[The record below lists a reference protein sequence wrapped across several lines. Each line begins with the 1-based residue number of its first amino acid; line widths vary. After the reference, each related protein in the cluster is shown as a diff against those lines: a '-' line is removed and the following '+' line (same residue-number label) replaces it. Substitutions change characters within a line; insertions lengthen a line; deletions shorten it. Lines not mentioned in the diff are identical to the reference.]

1 MCEFSLDHRPFVQIP
16 VMLDVQYSAEK
27 WLAWET
33 QETSRNPSTDERHQP
48 MNTYAFYNPSRNTY
62 AAYEGFVISL
72 LSVAQN
78 HWPQRKYAE
87 ILNILNPFGTFCY
100 PYFEPCRSST
110 GSASAS
116 AMMIFEGFH
125 ARWCHRSVNPRLGQS
140 RRSGASDGLG
150 TTAPIIG
157 SFDSLEV
164 FSWFE
169 VQTYRSRWQ
178 NDTYLILQVG
188 ILNYNYIMR
197 YIYIY
202 MYCWACQHRKSRIWT
217 FPAFPICATLWPWG
231 ADGNAGRVWEGL
243 VPCCIAHLWLAMHEY
258 GFFLS
263 YAY

>member
-202 MYCWACQHRKSRIWT
+202 V
-217 FPAFPICATLWPWG
+217 L
-231 ADGNAGRVWEGL
+231 
-243 VPCCIAHLWLAMHEY
+243 
-258 GFFLS
+258 LS
-263 YAY
+263 VSTSKI

>member
-1 MCEFSLDHRPFVQIP
+1 
-16 VMLDVQYSAEK
+16 MLASET
-27 WLAWET
+27 WLHAMTDLILLPCVNSRLTTGHSCKSQWCSMSNTQPKNDLLGPAWAWET

-87 ILNILNPFGTFCY
+87 ILNILNRFGRFCY

-110 GSASAS
+110 GSAIAS
-116 AMMIFEGFH
+116 AMMIFEGFQH
-125 ARWCHRSVNPRLGQS
+125 ARRCHRSVNPRLGQS

-150 TTAPIIG
+150 TTAPIVS

-188 ILNYNYIMR
+188 ILNYNYI
-197 YIYIY
+197 
-202 MYCWACQHRKSRIWT
+202 
-217 FPAFPICATLWPWG
+217 
-231 ADGNAGRVWEGL
+231 
-243 VPCCIAHLWLAMHEY
+243 
-258 GFFLS
+258 
-263 YAY
+263 